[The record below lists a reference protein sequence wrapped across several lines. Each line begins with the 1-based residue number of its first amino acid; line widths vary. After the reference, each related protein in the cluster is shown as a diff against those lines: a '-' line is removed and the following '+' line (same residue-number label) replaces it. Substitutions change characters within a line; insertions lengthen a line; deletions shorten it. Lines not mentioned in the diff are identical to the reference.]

1 MSEPTRGEALGV
13 VGAGGFGT
21 ALASVV
27 ARGGHPVVLWSTSPE
42 VVDEI
47 NRERSNRARL
57 PGVEL
62 APGLRATADA
72 GELAERAR
80 LIVVAVSSA
89 DVRDRARR
97 LGEVLDGRHMLVHAI
112 GAAAGPED
120 ARVSELL
127 AAETPVRRLGTLAGP
142 ALPADMV
149 AGRFAAMVCASPFD
163 EVTRAA
169 RGFLNLPPALRLY
182 TSHDLVGVELA
193 ASLSGAYGVAI
204 GMADSLDMGPGPRAV
219 LVTRAVAEGQRLV
232 AAMGGE
238 AKSFAGL
245 AGLGN
250 LLVRTGEQSG
260 ENAPGYQFGRALG
273 RGERPT
279 GDGGARLPDAVRAVG
294 GMARQA
300 RRLRQHAPILDAIS
314 RVVGGELDA
323 RGAARLLS
331 DTVALEE

>member
-1 MSEPTRGEALGV
+1 VTALGV

-27 ARGGHPVVLWSTSPE
+27 ARSGREVLLWSTTPA

-62 APGLRATADA
+62 AAGLRATGDTR
-72 GELAERAR
+72 ELADRAR

-97 LGEVLDGRHMLVHAI
+97 LGEVLDGRHLLVHAI
-112 GAAAGPED
+112 GAAAGPDD
-120 ARVSELL
+120 ARVSEVL
-127 AAETPVRRLGTLAGP
+127 AEETAVRRLGSLAGP
-142 ALPADMV
+142 ALPADLV

-163 EVTRAA
+163 EVTAEA
-169 RGFLNLPPALRLY
+169 RRFLNLPPSLRLY
-182 TSHDLVGVELA
+182 TGRDLLGVEAA
-193 ASLSGAYGVAI
+193 ASLSGAYTVAI
-204 GMADSLDMGPGPRAV
+204 GMADSLEMGPGPRAV
-219 LVTRAVAEGQRLV
+219 LITRVVAEGQRLV

-238 AKSFAGL
+238 PKTFAGL

-250 LLVRTGEQSG
+250 LLVRTSAQSG

-273 RGERPT
+273 RGERPPS
-279 GDGGARLPDAVRAVG
+279 GDRLPDPVRAVG
-294 GMARQA
+294 AGARLA
-300 RRLRQHAPILDAIS
+300 GRLRQRAPILEAVA
-314 RVVGGELDA
+314 RVLAGELDA
-323 RGAARLLS
+323 RGAAVALS

>member
-1 MSEPTRGEALGV
+1 MTALGV

-27 ARGGHPVVLWSTSPE
+27 ARAGHRVVLWSTSPG

-47 NRERSNRARL
+47 NRERTNRDRL

-62 APGLRATADA
+62 APALRATTDA
-72 GELAERAR
+72 AELAAEAR
-80 LIVVAVSSA
+80 LVVVAVSSA
-89 DVRDRARR
+89 DVRDRAER

-112 GAAAGPED
+112 GATAGPDD

-127 AAETPVRRLGTLAGP
+127 AAETAVRRLGTLAGP
-142 ALPADMV
+142 ALPADLV

-163 EVTRAA
+163 EVTAEA
-169 RGFLNLPPALRLY
+169 RRLLNLPPALRLY
-182 TSHDLVGVELA
+182 TSRDLLGVESA

-219 LVTRAVAEGQRLV
+219 LITRVVAEGQRLV
-232 AAMGGE
+232 VAMGGE
-238 AKSFAGL
+238 PRTFAGL

-250 LLVRTGEQSG
+250 LLVRTSAQSG
-260 ENAPGYQFGRALG
+260 EYAPGYQFGRALG
-273 RGERPT
+273 RGERRE
-279 GDGGARLPDAVRAVG
+279 GGAARIPDAVRAVG
-294 GMARQA
+294 AGARVA
-300 RRLRQHAPILDAIS
+300 RRLRLRAPILEAVA
-314 RVVGGELDA
+314 RVVDGELDA
-323 RGAARLLS
+323 RGAAVALS

>member
-1 MSEPTRGEALGV
+1 MTALGV

-27 ARGGHPVVLWSTSPE
+27 ARAGHRVVLWSTSPG

-47 NRERSNRARL
+47 NRERTNRDRL

-62 APGLRATADA
+62 APALRATSDPA
-72 GELAERAR
+72 ELARDAR
-80 LIVVAVSSA
+80 LVVVAVSSA
-89 DVRDRARR
+89 DVRDRVER

-112 GAAAGPED
+112 GATAGPDD
-120 ARVSELL
+120 APVSQLL
-127 AAETPVRRLGTLAGP
+127 AAETAVRRLGTLAGP
-142 ALPADMV
+142 ALPADLV

-163 EVTRAA
+163 EVTAEA
-169 RGFLNLPPALRLY
+169 RRLLNLPPALRLY
-182 TSHDLVGVELA
+182 TSRDLLGVEWA

-219 LVTRAVAEGQRLV
+219 LITRVVAEGQRLV

-238 AKSFAGL
+238 PRTFAGL

-250 LLVRTGEQSG
+250 LLVRTSPQSG
-260 ENAPGYQFGRALG
+260 EYAPGYQFGRALG
-273 RGERPT
+273 RGQRPES
-279 GDGGARLPDAVRAVG
+279 GARIPDAVRAVG
-294 GMARQA
+294 AGARLV
-300 RRLRQHAPILDAIS
+300 RRLRQRAPILEAVAK
-314 RVVGGELDA
+314 VVDGELDA
-323 RGAARLLS
+323 RGAARALS